1 MPFPTELA
9 AISEAVDALGQ
20 LPFVPR
26 IAYELARPAY
36 LKLSAV
42 RHDLILHPQY
52 RYSSRARAVHS
63 TPPTTVEKTIQRRTP
78 TEPSV
83 STMTRFTSTI
93 PDAQRIAIMRFAE
106 SALRRQGPFVND
118 ICARLQLTEV
128 ALRPREADGTMRARV
143 VCEIDL
149 TPEMRNSMGM
159 LHGGCAVFLIHVCTS
174 VALQALGMPMNNHND
189 LASSS
194 IDTVFHAPAAAGAK
208 LRLVND
214 TVWFSPRRT
223 GTANTEI
230 WDTANRR
237 LIAIGVHNGLQ
248 VSAAKL

>member
-1 MPFPTELA
+1 MTTAASPPSDSSSRSTNSTGREQPRPAFSTRFVGNELSEEQRA
-9 AISEAVDALGQ
+9 AILKFASIIIRRDADKFAQPTASRLDMTEVAVFQREADGKAQARVVFEIDLG
-20 LPFVPR
+20 P
-26 IAYELARPAY
+26 
-36 LKLSAV
+36 
-42 RHDLILHPQY
+42 
-52 RYSSRARAVHS
+52 
-63 TPPTTVEKTIQRRTP
+63 
-78 TEPSV
+78 
-83 STMTRFTSTI
+83 
-93 PDAQRIAIMRFAE
+93 E

-237 LIAIGVHNGLQ
+237 LIATGVHNGLQ

>member
-1 MPFPTELA
+1 
-9 AISEAVDALGQ
+9 
-20 LPFVPR
+20 
-26 IAYELARPAY
+26 
-36 LKLSAV
+36 
-42 RHDLILHPQY
+42 
-52 RYSSRARAVHS
+52 
-63 TPPTTVEKTIQRRTP
+63 
-78 TEPSV
+78 
-83 STMTRFTSTI
+83 MTRFTSTV
-93 PDAQRIAIMRFAE
+93 PDAQRVAILRYAE
-106 SALRRQGPFVND
+106 SALRRQGPFVNEV
-118 ICARLQLTEV
+118 CARLQLTEV

-149 TPEMRNSMGM
+149 TLEMRNAMGM
-159 LHGGCAVFLIHVCTS
+159 LHGGCAVFLIHVYVPQGCMFICLMLVVDTLYCCTS
-174 VALQALGMPMNNHND
+174 VALQALGIPMSNHND

-230 WDTANRR
+230 WDVANRR

-248 VSAAKL
+248 ISAAKL